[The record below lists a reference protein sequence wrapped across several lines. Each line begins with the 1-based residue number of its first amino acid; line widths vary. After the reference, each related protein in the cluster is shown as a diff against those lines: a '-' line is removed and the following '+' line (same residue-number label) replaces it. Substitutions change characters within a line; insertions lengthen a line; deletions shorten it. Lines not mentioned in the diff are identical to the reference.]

1 MLAVLE
7 RLHDLTGIASGCIAQ
22 EAASVQ
28 PLVPT
33 LEGASGERG
42 ELPTRR
48 YATAQVVVGDV
59 DDLEV
64 RQGRHGRWNAP
75 REMIP

>member
-1 MLAVLE
+1 M
-7 RLHDLTGIASGCIAQ
+7 TASKV
-22 EAASVQ
+22 SFVQ

-64 RQGRHGRWNAP
+64 CQGRHGRWNATH
-75 REMIP
+75 EMIPREVK